1 MATKL
6 TTTRVQPGH
15 YVYPHITKIP
25 EVCGGK
31 ATIDG
36 RRVRVMD
43 IVSLHQD
50 GCTPEKILEEYDFLG
65 FAQIHAAMAY
75 YYDGNQQEIES
86 AFEADRRW
94 EESVARESR
103 GGEPDSSSSEC
114 QFVKVIY
121 VKRDRE

>member
-6 TTTRVQPGH
+6 TTTRVRPEH

-25 EVCGGK
+25 GVCGGK

-43 IVSLHQD
+43 IVFLHQD
-50 GCTPEKILEEYDFLG
+50 GYSPEEILGEYDFLG
-65 FAQIHAAMAY
+65 FAQVHAAMAY

-94 EESVARESR
+94 HESV
-103 GGEPDSSSSEC
+103 PDSSSSGSHL
-114 QFVKVIY
+114 VKVIH

>member
-6 TTTRVQPGH
+6 TTTRVQPEH

-25 EVCGGK
+25 GVCGGK

-50 GCTPEKILEEYDFLG
+50 GYTPEKILEEYDFLD

-94 EESVARESR
+94 EESVVRESR

-114 QFVKVIY
+114 HFMKVIY